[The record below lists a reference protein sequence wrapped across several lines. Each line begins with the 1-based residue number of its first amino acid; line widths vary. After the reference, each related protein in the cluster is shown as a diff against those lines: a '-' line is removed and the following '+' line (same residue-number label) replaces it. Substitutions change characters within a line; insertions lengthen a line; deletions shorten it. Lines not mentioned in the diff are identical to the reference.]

1 MTQRALEQRD
11 GGRDLEEP
19 HPDLP
24 PDAERFA
31 GGLEVDRGLQKV
43 WLIAGLLSEAALAG
57 MFVTALEEPGREW
70 PVVLAIMVV
79 GLGVAMVVH
88 LARHRPTG
96 KPRAQSGARHRSTPA
111 R

>member
-1 MTQRALEQRD
+1 MTQRTLAQRD
-11 GGRDLEEP
+11 GARDLEELP
-19 HPDLP
+19 PDMP

-31 GGLEVDRGLQKV
+31 GGLEDDRGLHKV

-57 MFVTALEEPGREW
+57 MFVTALEEPGRQW
-70 PVVLAIMVV
+70 PVVLAILVV

-88 LARHRPTG
+88 LARYRLTG
-96 KPRAQSGARHRSTPA
+96 KPRAQSGAQRRSTPA